1 MERDPSLASDAW
13 PEIVIGIGGV
23 EEPCPISKDEVG
35 KGEMICDETKG
46 ELNDVS
52 PSEFMEITPEI
63 GFGRG
68 GVPGP
73 CPIRIEAEVKADK

>member
-1 MERDPSLASDAW
+1 
-13 PEIVIGIGGV
+13 
-23 EEPCPISKDEVG
+23 
-35 KGEMICDETKG
+35 MILDETKG
-46 ELNDVS
+46 ELNEVS

-73 CPIRIEAEVKADK
+73 CPIRIEAEVKADKWLEEIELGAKSS